1 MIFYRILNT
10 EKSNKGI
17 DEIEC
22 HQQEEECLVVDYP
35 AGGVVLRAYETESRR
50 ASQTDAVVH
59 HPAKCHE
66 DSNNSCAKDYFVDIC
81 A

>member
-22 HQQEEECLVVDYP
+22 HQQEEEGLVEDDP
-35 AGGVVLRAYETESRR
+35 AGGVVLHTYEAESRR
-50 ASQTDAVVH
+50 ARQTDAIVH
-59 HPAKCHE
+59 YPAKSE
-66 DSNNSCAKDYFVDIC
+66 ENSNNSCAEDYFVDIC